1 MTANV
6 IQSNSEPRI
15 EPPVLE
21 FRDLSLSFDGTPALC
36 NVSFQLNRGQMIV
49 ITGVSGSGK
58 SVLLHVAIGL
68 LEPDEGMVLIEGRDV
83 ERLSETELLALR
95 SASMGL
101 AFQTDT
107 LFTGMT
113 VYDNAAYRLVEHGWS
128 DEDTDGAVR
137 EILSFVGLGD
147 DAEKLP
153 EELSIGMRRRLEIAR
168 ALAGWPPIMLFDE
181 PTSGLDPINSRLIL
195 DLLIRA
201 RDVHRISSLCATK
214 EVEEIEYLAKHR
226 SPGAA
231 HQSEVSVM
239 LLDKGKIA
247 FFGGLEGF
255 HEDALPRELGLWA
268 QAGKKGQANSAGRD
282 PWGHRKRSEVRG

>member
-1 MTANV
+1 MTGNHV
-6 IQSNSEPRI
+6 QSSSETPVQ
-15 EPPVLE
+15 PPVLE
-21 FRDLSLSFDGTPALC
+21 FRRMSLTFDGTPALC
-36 NVSFQLNRGQMIV
+36 DVSFQLNRGQMIV

-58 SVLLHVAIGL
+58 SVLLHLAIGL
-68 LEPDEGMVLIEGRDV
+68 LEPDGGMVLIEGHEV

-101 AFQTDT
+101 AFQKDT

-128 DEDTDGAVR
+128 DEETERAVC
-137 EILSFVGLGD
+137 EILSFVGLAD
-147 DAEKLP
+147 DADKLP

-201 RDVHRISSLCATK
+201 RDVHGISSLCATK
-214 EVEEIEYLAKHR
+214 EVKEIEYLARHR
-226 SPGAA
+226 SSAA
-231 HQSEVSVM
+231 GQEPDVKIVV
-239 LLDKGKIA
+239 LDKGRLV
-247 FFGGLEGF
+247 FLGRLEDF
-255 HEDALPRELGLWA
+255 HASPWPRDVGLWA
-268 QAGKKGQANSAGRD
+268 PAGEKSRGNPAGRD
-282 PWGHRKRSEVRG
+282 PWRHLRKNPSCR